1 MKNNKAE
8 NFQKNWGSKGKRN
21 KNREAGLDQKLRIV
35 LSLIWPE
42 IKNYEAEP
50 IWGILI
56 KKEGVYVATLDI
68 AAALPIATSTPVT
81 GLRHYINNNFV
92 YNDLIF
98 RPLCSK

>member
-1 MKNNKAE
+1 MPKILRKTE
-8 NFQKNWGSKGKRN
+8 SWQGKN

-56 KKEGVYVATLDI
+56 KKEGVYLHDSMYYVLHSLDI
-68 AAALPIATSTPVT
+68 L
-81 GLRHYINNNFV
+81 
-92 YNDLIF
+92 
-98 RPLCSK
+98 

>member
-1 MKNNKAE
+1 MPSILRKTEA
-8 NFQKNWGSKGKRN
+8 WKGKN

-56 KKEGVYVATLDI
+56 KKKECIKYLVTWVGSGFTVGSKIFGTDGSGVGFPWVFVI
-68 AAALPIATSTPVT
+68 IIFPVEP
-81 GLRHYINNNFV
+81 F
-92 YNDLIF
+92 
-98 RPLCSK
+98 SW

>member
-1 MKNNKAE
+1 MPKILRKTEAR
-8 NFQKNWGSKGKRN
+8 KGKN

-56 KKEGVYVATLDI
+56 KKEGVYN
-68 AAALPIATSTPVT
+68 
-81 GLRHYINNNFV
+81 GLGFGHVGF
-92 YNDLIF
+92 
-98 RPLCSK
+98 

>member
-1 MKNNKAE
+1 MSR
-8 NFQKNWGSKGKRN
+8 GRGKN

-56 KKEGVYVATLDI
+56 KKEGVY
-68 AAALPIATSTPVT
+68 LPICQLTLCMPTLATTT
-81 GLRHYINNNFV
+81 TW
-92 YNDLIF
+92 
-98 RPLCSK
+98 

>member
-1 MKNNKAE
+1 MEIQVVLKKRKKKPLTLTSFLGEKIKISE
-8 NFQKNWGSKGKRN
+8 NQADMPKILRKTEARKGKN

-56 KKEGVYVATLDI
+56 KKEGV
-68 AAALPIATSTPVT
+68 
-81 GLRHYINNNFV
+81 
-92 YNDLIF
+92 
-98 RPLCSK
+98 

>member
-1 MKNNKAE
+1 MPKILRKTE
-8 NFQKNWGSKGKRN
+8 SWQGKN

-56 KKEGVYVATLDI
+56 KKEGVYYKQSENT
-68 AAALPIATSTPVT
+68 T
-81 GLRHYINNNFV
+81 
-92 YNDLIF
+92 
-98 RPLCSK
+98 

>member
-1 MKNNKAE
+1 ME
-8 NFQKNWGSKGKRN
+8 GKKN

-56 KKEGVYVATLDI
+56 KKEGVY
-68 AAALPIATSTPVT
+68 STFQSIHPVSVVNLIT
-81 GLRHYINNNFV
+81 ESEKFELRKLKCVQFHYFWTRLVWIQF
-92 YNDLIF
+92 Y
-98 RPLCSK
+98 

>member
-1 MKNNKAE
+1 MSS
-8 NFQKNWGSKGKRN
+8 GRGKN

-56 KKEGVYVATLDI
+56 KKEGVYFYQNI
-68 AAALPIATSTPVT
+68 
-81 GLRHYINNNFV
+81 
-92 YNDLIF
+92 
-98 RPLCSK
+98 PLLNHILS

>member
-1 MKNNKAE
+1 MLKIFRKTEA
-8 NFQKNWGSKGKRN
+8 WKGKKN

-56 KKEGVYVATLDI
+56 KKKECSWPQIKVHYQCTLDI
-68 AAALPIATSTPVT
+68 
-81 GLRHYINNNFV
+81 F
-92 YNDLIF
+92 
-98 RPLCSK
+98 